1 MAGTAT
7 RFNPLTIPMGVVAQ
21 LWANLAVPAASARLT
36 LDTDG
41 TPDSTANPNAKHLGH
56 TDAGLTVTA
65 RDTIQDWF
73 ADEVPYPIGSSLQSS
88 EVMIEGA
95 ALQIADEEAMKI
107 FGSGIGTYSTAA
119 GYKQFQLGWKP
130 TITYNSMAVIYPSPL
145 DPTKFAV
152 FNLYNARNTNGF
164 QFQIGRKNR
173 ASTGFQIKGYG
184 LTARAAADQLGNYWW
199 QI

>member
-1 MAGTAT
+1 
-7 RFNPLTIPMGVVAQ
+7 MGVVAQ

>member
-7 RFNPLTIPMGVVAQ
+7 RYNPLTIPMGVVAQ
-21 LWANLAVPAASARLT
+21 LWANLAVPSAGNRLT

-41 TPDSTANPNAKHLGH
+41 TPDAAANPSAKHLGH
-56 TDAGLTVTA
+56 TDAGLTVTV
-65 RDTIQDWF
+65 RETVIDYR
-73 ADEVPYPIGSSLQSS
+73 ADESPYPIGSSVESS
-88 EVMIEGA
+88 EAMIEGS
-95 ALQIADEEAMKI
+95 ALQVSDEELMKI
-107 FGSGIGTYSTAA
+107 LGSQIGTYSTAA
-119 GYKQFQLGWKP
+119 GYKQFTLGYKP

-145 DPTKFAV
+145 DSTKFAV
-152 FNLYNARNTNGF
+152 FQLYNARNVNGF
-164 QFQIGRKNR
+164 QFSVGRRNR